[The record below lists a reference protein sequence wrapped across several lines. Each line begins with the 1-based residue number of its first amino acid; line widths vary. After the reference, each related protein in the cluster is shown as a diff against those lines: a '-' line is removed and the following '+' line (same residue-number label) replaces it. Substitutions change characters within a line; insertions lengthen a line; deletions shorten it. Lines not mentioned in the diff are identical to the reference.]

1 MRRPLLISGYRHAI
15 VLISDGD
22 GKRNGPVLFCWWMES
37 GRDVNMDTGGRKP
50 GGRPTREQAAAI
62 DARILDGA
70 RAVFCRKGVANSG
83 LEEIAAELGV
93 SKHTLYRRYPNK
105 AALLEAVVERDV
117 GRFRDALLSVAAGE
131 GGVGA
136 LDALRRAAFR
146 YVEIGSSRD
155 YAAFYLSVSAEAA
168 VSPALRERLAS
179 WSRDALEPLVGFVAA
194 AQRAGELRPGNP
206 ASVCGVLIDLLEGV
220 NNRIRLGDDGTAG
233 GPSLL
238 RLFEERWAVF
248 TAAFGNG

>member
-1 MRRPLLISGYRHAI
+1 MN
-15 VLISDGD
+15 V
-22 GKRNGPVLFCWWMES
+22 
-37 GRDVNMDTGGRKP
+37 DTGGRKP
-50 GGRPTREQAAAI
+50 GGRPTRDQAAAI

-105 AALLEAVVERDV
+105 AALLEAVVGRDV
-117 GRFRDALLSVAAGE
+117 GRFRDALLSAADDKE
-131 GGVGA
+131 GKGA
-136 LDALRRAAFR
+136 LDALHRAAFR

-168 VSPALRERLAS
+168 ISAVLRERLAS
-179 WSRDALEPLVGFVAA
+179 WSRDALEPLVGCVAA
-194 AQRAGELRPGNP
+194 AQGAGELRPGDP
-206 ASVCGVLIDLLEGV
+206 ASVCGILVDLLEGV
-220 NNRIRLGDDGTAG
+220 NNRLRLGDDRG
-233 GPSLL
+233 GNVPSLL

-248 TAAFGNG
+248 ATAFGNG

>member
-1 MRRPLLISGYRHAI
+1 
-15 VLISDGD
+15 
-22 GKRNGPVLFCWWMES
+22 
-37 GRDVNMDTGGRKP
+37 MDTGGRKP

-105 AALLEAVVERDV
+105 AALLEAVVGRDV
-117 GRFRDALLSVAAGE
+117 GRFRDGLLSAAAGE
-131 GGVGA
+131 GGEGA
-136 LDALRRAAFR
+136 LDALRRAAFH

-168 VSPALRERLAS
+168 ISPVLRERLAS
-179 WSRDALEPLVGFVAA
+179 WSRDALEPLVGCVAA
-194 AQRAGELRPGNP
+194 AQGAGELRPGDP
-206 ASVCGVLIDLLEGV
+206 ASVCGILVDLLEGV
-220 NNRIRLGDDGTAG
+220 NNRLRLGDDAAADAL
-233 GPSLL
+233 SLL
-238 RLFEERWAVF
+238 RLFEERWTVF
-248 TAAFGNG
+248 TTALGNG

>member
-1 MRRPLLISGYRHAI
+1 MK
-15 VLISDGD
+15 V
-22 GKRNGPVLFCWWMES
+22 
-37 GRDVNMDTGGRKP
+37 DTGGRKA

-62 DARILDGA
+62 NARILDGA

-105 AALLEAVVERDV
+105 AALLEAVVGRDV
-117 GRFRDALLSVAAGE
+117 GRFREALLSAAAGE
-131 GGVGA
+131 GGAGA
-136 LDALRRAAFR
+136 LGALRRAAFR

-168 VSPALRERLAS
+168 VSPVLRERLAS
-179 WSRDALEPLVGFVAA
+179 WSLDALEPLVGFVAA
-194 AQRAGELRPGNP
+194 AQETGELRPGDP
-206 ASVCGVLIDLLEGV
+206 ASVCGILIDLLEGV
-220 NNRIRLGDDGTAG
+220 NNRIRLGDDGLGDDGTAG

-248 TAAFGNG
+248 TTAFGNS

>member
-1 MRRPLLISGYRHAI
+1 MT
-15 VLISDGD
+15 V
-22 GKRNGPVLFCWWMES
+22 
-37 GRDVNMDTGGRKP
+37 DTGGRKP

-62 DARILDGA
+62 DARIVDGA

-83 LEEIAAELGV
+83 LEEIATELGV

-105 AALLEAVVERDV
+105 AALLEAVVGRDV
-117 GRFRDALLSVAAGE
+117 GRFRDALLSAAAGE
-131 GGVGA
+131 GRA

-194 AQRAGELRPGNP
+194 AQGAGELRPGDQ
-206 ASVCGVLIDLLEGV
+206 ASVSGILIDLLEGV
-220 NNRIRLGDDGTAG
+220 NNRIRLGDDGLGDEGTAG
-233 GPSLL
+233 GLSLL
-238 RLFEERWAVF
+238 GLFEERWAVF
-248 TAAFGNG
+248 ITAFGSS

>member
-1 MRRPLLISGYRHAI
+1 MSVDI
-15 VLISDGD
+15 
-22 GKRNGPVLFCWWMES
+22 
-37 GRDVNMDTGGRKP
+37 GGRKP

-105 AALLEAVVERDV
+105 AALLEAVVGRDV
-117 GRFRDALLSVAAGE
+117 VRFREALLSAAAGE
-131 GGVGA
+131 GRA
-136 LDALRRAAFR
+136 LDALRRAAFH

-168 VSPALRERLAS
+168 VSPVLRERLAS
-179 WSRDALEPLVGFVAA
+179 WSRDALEPLVGLVST
-194 AQRAGELRPGNP
+194 AQAAGELRPGDP
-206 ASVCGVLIDLLEGV
+206 ASVCGILIDLLEGV
-220 NNRIRLGDDGTAG
+220 NNRLRLGEDAAADA
-233 GPSLL
+233 PSLL
-238 RLFEERWAVF
+238 RLFEERWTVF
-248 TAAFGNG
+248 TTAFGNG

>member
-1 MRRPLLISGYRHAI
+1 
-15 VLISDGD
+15 
-22 GKRNGPVLFCWWMES
+22 
-37 GRDVNMDTGGRKP
+37 MDAGGRKP

-83 LEEIAAELGV
+83 LEEIATELGV
-93 SKHTLYRRYPNK
+93 SKHTLYRRYSNK
-105 AALLEAVVERDV
+105 AALLEAVVGRDV
-117 GRFRDALLSVAAGE
+117 GRFRDALLSAAGE

-136 LDALRRAAFR
+136 LEALRCAAFR

-194 AQRAGELRPGNP
+194 AQGAAELRPGDP
-206 ASVCGVLIDLLEGV
+206 ASICGILVDLLEGV
-220 NNRIRLGDDGTAG
+220 NNRLRLGDDAAADA
-233 GPSLL
+233 PSLL

-248 TAAFGNG
+248 ATAFGNG

>member
-1 MRRPLLISGYRHAI
+1 
-15 VLISDGD
+15 
-22 GKRNGPVLFCWWMES
+22 
-37 GRDVNMDTGGRKP
+37 MDTGGRKP
-50 GGRPTREQAAAI
+50 RGRPTREQAAAI

-105 AALLEAVVERDV
+105 AALLEAVVGRDV
-117 GRFRDALLSVAAGE
+117 GRFRDALLSAGKEGE
-131 GGVGA
+131 GA
-136 LDALRRAAFR
+136 LGALRRAAFR

-179 WSRDALEPLVGFVAA
+179 WSRDALEPLVGFVST
-194 AQRAGELRPGNP
+194 AQEAGELRSGDP
-206 ASVCGVLIDLLEGV
+206 ASVCGILIDLLEGV
-220 NNRIRLGDDGTAG
+220 NNRIRLGDEGLGDGAAG

-248 TAAFGNG
+248 ITAFGSS

>member
-1 MRRPLLISGYRHAI
+1 MN
-15 VLISDGD
+15 V
-22 GKRNGPVLFCWWMES
+22 
-37 GRDVNMDTGGRKP
+37 DTGGRKP

-105 AALLEAVVERDV
+105 AALLEAVVGRDV
-117 GRFRDALLSVAAGE
+117 GRFRDALLSAADGKE
-131 GGVGA
+131 GKGA

-168 VSPALRERLAS
+168 ISAVLRERLAS
-179 WSRDALEPLVGFVAA
+179 WSRDALEPLVGCVAA
-194 AQRAGELRPGNP
+194 AQGAGELRPGDP
-206 ASVCGVLIDLLEGV
+206 AWVCGILVDLLEGV
-220 NNRIRLGDDGTAG
+220 NNRLRLGDDRG
-233 GPSLL
+233 GNVPSLL

-248 TAAFGNG
+248 ATAFGNG

>member
-1 MRRPLLISGYRHAI
+1 MK
-15 VLISDGD
+15 V
-22 GKRNGPVLFCWWMES
+22 
-37 GRDVNMDTGGRKP
+37 DTGGRKP

-83 LEEIAAELGV
+83 LEEIASELGV

-105 AALLEAVVERDV
+105 AALLEAVVGRDV
-117 GRFRDALLSVAAGE
+117 GRFRDSLLSAADGKGE
-131 GGVGA
+131 GA
-136 LDALRRAAFR
+136 LGALRRAAFH

-168 VSPALRERLAS
+168 VSPVLRERLAS
-179 WSRDALEPLVGFVAA
+179 WSRDALEPLVGFVST
-194 AQRAGELRPGNP
+194 AQEAGELRSGDP
-206 ASVCGVLIDLLEGV
+206 ASVCGILIDLLEGV
-220 NNRIRLGDDGTAG
+220 NNRIRLGDEGLGDEGLGDGAAAG

-248 TAAFGNG
+248 TTAFGSS

>member
-1 MRRPLLISGYRHAI
+1 MK
-15 VLISDGD
+15 V
-22 GKRNGPVLFCWWMES
+22 
-37 GRDVNMDTGGRKP
+37 DTSGRKP

-70 RAVFCRKGVANSG
+70 RAVFCRKGIANSG

-105 AALLEAVVERDV
+105 AALLEAVVGHDV
-117 GRFRDALLSVAAGE
+117 GRFRNALLSAADEDGA
-131 GGVGA
+131 GA
-136 LDALRRAAFR
+136 LDALRRAALR

-168 VSPALRERLAS
+168 VSSALRKRLAS
-179 WSRDALEPLVGFVAA
+179 WSRDALEPLVGFVTA
-194 AQRAGELRPGNP
+194 AQGEGELRPGDP
-206 ASVCGVLIDLLEGV
+206 ASVCGILIDLLEGV
-220 NNRIRLGDDGTAG
+220 NNRLRLGDDGLDDDGTADLL
-233 GPSLL
+233 SLF

-248 TAAFGNG
+248 TTAFGTG

>member
-1 MRRPLLISGYRHAI
+1 
-15 VLISDGD
+15 
-22 GKRNGPVLFCWWMES
+22 
-37 GRDVNMDTGGRKP
+37 MDIGGRKP

-70 RAVFCRKGVANSG
+70 RAVFCRKGVVNSG

-105 AALLEAVVERDV
+105 AALLEAVVGRDV
-117 GRFRDALLSVAAGE
+117 GRFREALLTAAAGGEE
-131 GGVGA
+131 GGA
-136 LDALRRAAFR
+136 LGALRRAAFR

-194 AQRAGELRPGNP
+194 AQGSGELRAGDPI
-206 ASVCGVLIDLLEGV
+206 SVCGILIDLLEGV
-220 NNRIRLGDDGTAG
+220 NNRLRLGDDVAADA
-233 GPSLL
+233 PSLL
-238 RLFEERWAVF
+238 RLFDERWAVF
-248 TAAFGNG
+248 TAAFGGS

>member
-1 MRRPLLISGYRHAI
+1 MN
-15 VLISDGD
+15 V
-22 GKRNGPVLFCWWMES
+22 
-37 GRDVNMDTGGRKP
+37 DTGGRKP

-105 AALLEAVVERDV
+105 AALLEAVVGRDV
-117 GRFRDALLSVAAGE
+117 GRFRDALLSAAAGKE
-131 GGVGA
+131 GEGA

-168 VSPALRERLAS
+168 VSPVLRERLAS
-179 WSRDALEPLVGFVAA
+179 WSRDALEPLVGLVST
-194 AQRAGELRPGNP
+194 AQAAGELRPGDP
-206 ASVCGVLIDLLEGV
+206 ASFCGILVDLLEGV
-220 NNRIRLGDDGTAG
+220 NNRLRLGEDAVVEV
-233 GPSLL
+233 PSLL

-248 TAAFGNG
+248 TTAFGNG

>member
-1 MRRPLLISGYRHAI
+1 
-15 VLISDGD
+15 
-22 GKRNGPVLFCWWMES
+22 
-37 GRDVNMDTGGRKP
+37 VNVDTGGRKP

-105 AALLEAVVERDV
+105 AALLEAVVGRDV
-117 GRFRDALLSVAAGE
+117 GRFRDALLSAAAGKE
-131 GGVGA
+131 GGGA

-168 VSPALRERLAS
+168 VSPVFRERLAS
-179 WSRDALEPLVGFVAA
+179 WSRDALEPLVGLVST
-194 AQRAGELRPGNP
+194 AQAAGELRPGDP
-206 ASVCGVLIDLLEGV
+206 GSVCGILVDLLEGV
-220 NNRIRLGDDGTAG
+220 NNRLRLGEDAVVEV
-233 GPSLL
+233 PSLL

-248 TAAFGNG
+248 TTAFGNG

>member
-1 MRRPLLISGYRHAI
+1 
-15 VLISDGD
+15 
-22 GKRNGPVLFCWWMES
+22 
-37 GRDVNMDTGGRKP
+37 MDTGGRKP

-70 RAVFCRKGVANSG
+70 RAVFCRKGVVNSG
-83 LEEIAAELGV
+83 LEEIATELGV
-93 SKHTLYRRYPNK
+93 SKHTLYRRYSNK
-105 AALLEAVVERDV
+105 AALLEAVVGRDV
-117 GRFRDALLSVAAGE
+117 GRFREALLSAAGE

-136 LDALRRAAFR
+136 LGALRRAAFR

-168 VSPALRERLAS
+168 VSPVLRERLAS
-179 WSRDALEPLVGFVAA
+179 WSRDSLEPLVGFVST
-194 AQRAGELRPGNP
+194 AQEAGELRPGDP
-206 ASVCGVLIDLLEGV
+206 ASACGILIDLLEGV
-220 NNRIRLGDDGTAG
+220 NNRIRLGDDGLGDDGTAG

-248 TAAFGNG
+248 TAAFGSG